1 MSSYGI
7 FENKDKTKKL
17 VFYPCP
23 KNANS
28 SAKLFFI
35 KHLGL
40 ENEYIFLSDNIPR
53 YKQTKTDWEHEDE
66 VFYKLPTLNSKSM
79 RFKINEF
86 PIYHLFFC
94 NRLY

>member
-28 SAKLFFI
+28 SAKLFFAR
-35 KHLGL
+35 HL
-40 ENEYIFLSDNIPR
+40 NISDHFIFLGDEIPR
-53 YKQTKTDWEHEDE
+53 YLQKQDD
-66 VFYKLPTLNSKSM
+66 
-79 RFKINEF
+79 
-86 PIYHLFFC
+86 
-94 NRLY
+94 